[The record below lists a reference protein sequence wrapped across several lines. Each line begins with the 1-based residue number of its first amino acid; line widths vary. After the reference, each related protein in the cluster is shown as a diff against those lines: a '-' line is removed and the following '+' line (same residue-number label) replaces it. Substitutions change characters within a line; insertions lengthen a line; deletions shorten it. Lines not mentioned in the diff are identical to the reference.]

1 MITMRNVFTCIQVH
15 FWFAATALVC
25 VTAARAATT
34 SPGESRFSV
43 LRGSTAYRIA
53 LAPHAGNNKCDEQ
66 IRKSQE
72 AVRQAVDPRP
82 QLERLGWLYVAKAR
96 ASHDPGFYSLAEQ
109 CALALDTGDGNNCAA
124 LLLRGHVAQS
134 FHRFKDA
141 EIIARQLIA
150 QRELAFDHGLLG
162 DSLADQGNL
171 VEAIGEYQRMIDLRP
186 DLQSYSRVAH
196 VRWLK
201 GDLSGAIEAAELA
214 VNSASPADA
223 ESAAWACTRL
233 ASYSFQAGEKFN
245 AESSCKAAL
254 DFVGDYPPALLLR
267 GRMFLSDGKP
277 VEAAEVIRRAAA
289 ANPLPEY
296 QWALAEALRE
306 AGKIEEA
313 NNVEAEIKRSGVA
326 NDPRTCSL
334 FLATRGEQASVALRL
349 AERELEC
356 RHDIFT
362 HDALAWALLAAG
374 RCSDAWAAMQ
384 HALAEG
390 TKDARLFLHAGAIA
404 ARLGR
409 GDAEAWLSRA
419 RELERLLLPSEQGL
433 LQESLRL
440 STRTRASGS
449 GLRADA
455 L

>member
-1 MITMRNVFTCIQVH
+1 
-15 FWFAATALVC
+15 
-25 VTAARAATT
+25 
-34 SPGESRFSV
+34 
-43 LRGSTAYRIA
+43 
-53 LAPHAGNNKCDEQ
+53 
-66 IRKSQE
+66 
-72 AVRQAVDPRP
+72 
-82 QLERLGWLYVAKAR
+82 
-96 ASHDPGFYSLAEQ
+96 
-109 CALALDTGDGNNCAA
+109 
-124 LLLRGHVAQS
+124 
-134 FHRFKDA
+134 
-141 EIIARQLIA
+141 
-150 QRELAFDHGLLG
+150 
-162 DSLADQGNL
+162 
-171 VEAIGEYQRMIDLRP
+171 
-186 DLQSYSRVAH
+186 

-419 RELERLLLPSEQGL
+419 REIERLLLPSEQGL